1 MAKELNAKLI
11 LTAVDN
17 ASKVV
22 KDTAKNAEKAFKDTE
37 RAAQQSGNAQTQ
49 VAQKVANETT
59 TAHRKLEQSYR
70 NIRKV
75 NAAREV
81 LDIRSENAIQR
92 EIEQTRAAYDR
103 LKRSGV
109 ASQNEL
115 RRASEAT
122 KKRVQELNAELGKT
136 SFGDKAGQLGRGLR
150 NVGVGIIAGAAMAR
164 QPAKNQMEFDRQ
176 LAMVANTAFSDRDVK
191 GRIDGKKELLD
202 AVQKATSIGGGTKEE
217 ALSSL
222 DALLASGAVSTE
234 TALNL
239 LPTLQKG
246 AVATGASAND
256 MAQIAISSMQQFGIK
271 EEDIG
276 RVLDMAVAAGQAGSF
291 ELANMASWLP
301 QQMAAAKQAGLSG
314 IEGFERLL
322 IANQQA
328 RVTAGTSDE
337 AGNNLVNLL
346 GKITAKETNE
356 RFKNIEY
363 KDPKTGKTK
372 GIDLAKSME
381 HYKRKG
387 QDSLQAFMSIMDD
400 VVGSDKRYQELQA
413 KLKTAKGEEQKR
425 LFNELTNLVEGTA
438 IGEIISDRQ
447 ALMALLGIK
456 NNVQLGEKVQKDI
469 QNSEGAVETSHAV
482 IRDTNSHKV
491 ESLKNTTEF
500 AQMEN
505 FEKVNGVL
513 GSLAELLTNY
523 ANQYPNL
530 TQFVSGATDAVKIFG
545 AALAASSVL
554 DLLTGKKDK
563 GGLIGDVLDK
573 SSKAGGGKGKVGKLL
588 SVGGSFASVAG
599 VATMLHGDQAPMSEE
614 RKAQLN
620 DPNYQARKMYEY
632 KKEILGSRF
641 HSFFR
646 SNETLEQY
654 RKDIKSY
661 EAKQAS
667 AVYLPSVAS
676 TVAHNV
682 ANFKPTLPQIT
693 PHPAVPNIATGA
705 MQGVL
710 SAIPNLQ
717 QAVSQ
722 ELRPKVDSVTQTLST
737 YQADF
742 QAFGATISAGIE
754 AGLASQS
761 HTIANQIT
769 VELDGS
775 VVAEK
780 VAEYQF
786 NFNKRMA

>member
-1 MAKELNAKLI
+1 MAKNMKVQLE
-11 LTAVDN
+11 LTA
-17 ASKVV
+17 
-22 KDTAKNAEKAFKDTE
+22 KDTASPVLNQAAKTAEKAFKNTE
-37 RAAQQSGNAQTQ
+37 RAAQQSGNAQAQ
-49 VAQKVANETT
+49 SAQKAANAAETSN
-59 TAHRKLEQSYR
+59 KKIEQSYR
-70 NIRKV
+70 NARKV
-75 NAAREV
+75 ATDVAKARETLGV
-81 LDIRSENAIQR
+81 RAENAIQR

-122 KKRVQELNAELGKT
+122 KQRVRELNAELGKT
-136 SFGDKAGQLGRGLR
+136 SFGDKAGSFGRGLMGA
-150 NVGVGIIAGAAMAR
+150 GVGIAAGAAMAR
-164 QPAKNQMEFDRQ
+164 QPARNQMEFDRQ

-191 GRIDGKKELLD
+191 GRIDGKSELLD
-202 AVQKATSIGGGTKEE
+202 TVQKAVSVGGGSKEE

-291 ELANMASWLP
+291 ELADMASWLP

-328 RVTAGTSDE
+328 RVTAGTSNE

-372 GIDLAKSME
+372 AIDFAKSME
-381 HYKRKG
+381 HYKGKG

-413 KLKTAKGEEQKR
+413 KLKTAKGEDQKR

-491 ESLKNTTEF
+491 EALKNATEF

-513 GSLAELLTNY
+513 GTLAENLTSY

-554 DLLTGKKDK
+554 DLLTGKKGND
-563 GGLIGDVLDK
+563 GGMSDLFDK
-573 SSKAGGGKGKVGKLL
+573 SSKATGSKGKVSKFL

-620 DPNYQARKMYEY
+620 DPNYQARQMYEY

-654 RKDIKSY
+654 RKDVSAY
-661 EAKQAS
+661 EAKQKNGNTMG
-667 AVYLPSVAS
+667 AV
-676 TVAHNV
+676 
-682 ANFKPTLPQIT
+682 
-693 PHPAVPNIATGA
+693 
-705 MQGVL
+705 QGVL
-710 SAIPNLQ
+710 STIPSL
-717 QAVSQ
+717 Q

-761 HTIANQIT
+761 YTIANQIT

-780 VAEYQF
+780 VANHIF

>member
-1 MAKELNAKLI
+1 AKE
-11 LTAVDN
+11 
-17 ASKVV
+17 
-22 KDTAKNAEKAFKDTE
+22 DTASPVLNQAAKTAEKAFKNTE
-37 RAAQQSGNAQTQ
+37 RAAQKSGNAQTQ
-49 VAQKVANETT
+49 AAQKAANATESSN
-59 TAHRKLEQSYR
+59 RKIEQSYR
-70 NIRKV
+70 NARRV
-75 NAAREV
+75 AADVSRARETLGV
-81 LDIRSENAIQR
+81 RAENAIQR

-122 KKRVQELNAELGKT
+122 KQRVRELNAELGKT
-136 SFGDKAGQLGRGLR
+136 SFGDKAGSFGRGLMGA
-150 NVGVGIIAGAAMAR
+150 GVGIAAGAAMAR
-164 QPAKNQMEFDRQ
+164 QPARNQMEFDRQ

-191 GRIDGKKELLD
+191 GRIDGKRELLD
-202 AVQKATSIGGGTKEE
+202 AVQKAVSVGGGSKEE

-291 ELANMASWLP
+291 ELADMASWLP

-328 RVTAGTSDE
+328 RVTAGTSNE

-372 GIDLAKSME
+372 AIDFAKSME
-381 HYKRKG
+381 HYKGKG

-482 IRDTNSHKV
+482 IRDTNAHKV

-500 AQMEN
+500 AQMKN

-513 GSLAELLTNY
+513 GTLAELLNKY
-523 ANQYPNL
+523 ANEYPNL
-530 TQFVSGATDAVKIFG
+530 TQFLSGATDAVKIFG

-573 SSKAGGGKGKVGKLL
+573 SSKASGGKGKVGKLL

-614 RKAQLN
+614 RKAELR

-654 RKDIKSY
+654 RKDVSAY
-661 EAKQAS
+661 EAKQKNS
-667 AVYLPSVAS
+667 NTMGAV
-676 TVAHNV
+676 
-682 ANFKPTLPQIT
+682 
-693 PHPAVPNIATGA
+693 
-705 MQGVL
+705 QGVL
-710 SAIPNLQ
+710 STIPSL
-717 QAVSQ
+717 Q

>member
-1 MAKELNAKLI
+1 MAKDLETKLV

-37 RAAQQSGNAQTQ
+37 RAAQQSGNAQ
-49 VAQKVANETT
+49 AQAVQKATNETT

-92 EIEQTRAAYDR
+92 EIEQTRAAYER

-136 SFGDKAGQLGRGLR
+136 SFGDKAGSFGRGLMSA
-150 NVGVGIIAGAAMAR
+150 GVGIAAGAAMAR

-176 LAMVANTAFSDRDVK
+176 LAMASNTAFSDRDVK
-191 GRIDGKKELLD
+191 GRIEGKKELLA
-202 AVQKATSIGGGTKEE
+202 AVQEAVKVGGGTKE
-217 ALSSL
+217 
-222 DALLASGAVSTE
+222 DALVTLDTLIASGTMKAE
-234 TALNL
+234 TAMKL

-246 AVATGASAND
+246 AVATGASSED
-256 MAQIAISSMQQFGIK
+256 MAKIAISSMQQFGIK

-276 RVLDMAVAAGQAGSF
+276 RALDMAVAAGQAGNF
-291 ELANMASWLP
+291 ELADMARWLP
-301 QQMAAAKQAGLSG
+301 QQMAAGKSIGLRG
-314 IEGFERLL
+314 IEGLETLL
-322 IANQQA
+322 VANQQA

-346 GKITAKETNE
+346 AKITSKETTDRLE
-356 RFKNIEY
+356 KIKY
-363 KDPKTGKTK
+363 KGSDGKVK
-372 GIDLAKSME
+372 SIDYLKSME
-381 HYKRKG
+381 HYKGKG
-387 QDSLQAFMSIMDD
+387 QDSLQAFMSVMEDT
-400 VVGSDKRYQELQA
+400 VVNNDEYKMLQKRI
-413 KLKTAKGEEQKR
+413 KTAKGEEAQK
-425 LFNELTNLVEGTA
+425 LLDQMTDLVEATA
-438 IGEIISDRQ
+438 VGQVISDRQ
-447 ALMALLGIK
+447 ALMALIAIRNNKELGD
-456 NNVQLGEKVQKDI
+456 KVKDDVK
-469 QNSEGAVETSHAV
+469 NSEGAVEKSHAV
-482 IRDTNSHKV
+482 IRDTNAHKV

-500 AQMEN
+500 AQMKN

-513 GSLAELLTNY
+513 GTLAELLNKY
-523 ANQYPNL
+523 ANEYPNL
-530 TQFVSGATDAVKIFG
+530 TQFLSGATDAVKIFG

-573 SSKAGGGKGKVGKLL
+573 SSKASGGKGKVGKLL

-614 RKAQLN
+614 RKAELR

-654 RKDIKSY
+654 RKDVSAY
-661 EAKQAS
+661 EAKQKNGNTMG
-667 AVYLPSVAS
+667 AV
-676 TVAHNV
+676 
-682 ANFKPTLPQIT
+682 
-693 PHPAVPNIATGA
+693 
-705 MQGVL
+705 QGVL
-710 SAIPNLQ
+710 STIPSL
-717 QAVSQ
+717 Q

-742 QAFGATISAGIE
+742 QAFGATLSAGIE

>member
-1 MAKELNAKLI
+1 MAKDLETKLV

-37 RAAQQSGNAQTQ
+37 RAARQSGNAQAQ
-49 VAQKVANETT
+49 SAQKATNETT

-92 EIEQTRAAYDR
+92 EIEQTRAAYER

-122 KKRVQELNAELGKT
+122 KQRVRELNAELGKT
-136 SFGDKAGQLGRGLR
+136 SFGDKAKGFGRGLMSA
-150 NVGVGIIAGAAMAR
+150 GVGIAAGAAMAR

-176 LAMVANTAFSDRDVK
+176 LAMASNTAFSDRDVK
-191 GRIDGKKELLD
+191 GRIEGKKELLA
-202 AVQKATSIGGGTKEE
+202 AVQEAVKVGGGTKE
-217 ALSSL
+217 
-222 DALLASGAVSTE
+222 DALVTLDTLIASGTMKAE
-234 TALNL
+234 TAMKL

-246 AVATGASAND
+246 AVATGASSED
-256 MAQIAISSMQQFGIK
+256 MAKIAISSMQQFGIK

-276 RVLDMAVAAGQAGSF
+276 RALDMAVAAGQAGNF
-291 ELANMASWLP
+291 ELKDMARWLP
-301 QQMAAAKQAGLSG
+301 QQMAAGKSIGLRG
-314 IEGFERLL
+314 IEGLETLL
-322 IANQQA
+322 VANQQA

-346 GKITAKETNE
+346 AKITSKETTDRLE
-356 RFKNIEY
+356 KIKY
-363 KDPKTGKTK
+363 KGSDGKVK
-372 GIDLAKSME
+372 SIDYLKSME
-381 HYKRKG
+381 HYKGKG
-387 QDSLQAFMSIMDD
+387 QDSLQAFMSVMEDT
-400 VVGSDKRYQELQA
+400 VVNNDEYKMLQKRI
-413 KLKTAKGEEQKR
+413 KTAKGEEAQK
-425 LFNELTNLVEGTA
+425 LLDQMTDLVEATA
-438 IGEIISDRQ
+438 VGQVISDRQ
-447 ALMALLGIK
+447 ALMALIAIRNNKELGD
-456 NNVQLGEKVQKDI
+456 KVKDDVK
-469 QNSEGAVETSHAV
+469 NSEGAVEKSHAV
-482 IRDTNSHKV
+482 IRDTNAHKV

-513 GSLAELLTNY
+513 GTLAEHLTSY

-573 SSKAGGGKGKVGKLL
+573 SSKASGSKGKVGKLL

-614 RKAQLN
+614 RKAELR

-654 RKDIKSY
+654 RKDVSAY
-661 EAKQAS
+661 EAKQKNGNTMG
-667 AVYLPSVAS
+667 AV
-676 TVAHNV
+676 
-682 ANFKPTLPQIT
+682 
-693 PHPAVPNIATGA
+693 
-705 MQGVL
+705 QGVL
-710 SAIPNLQ
+710 STIPSL
-717 QAVSQ
+717 Q

>member
-1 MAKELNAKLI
+1 MKVQLE
-11 LTAVDN
+11 LTA
-17 ASKVV
+17 
-22 KDTAKNAEKAFKDTE
+22 KDTASPVLNQAAKTTEKAFKNTE

-49 VAQKVANETT
+49 AAQKAANATESSN
-59 TAHRKLEQSYR
+59 RKIEQSYR
-70 NIRKV
+70 NARRV
-75 NAAREV
+75 AADVSRARETLGV
-81 LDIRSENAIQR
+81 RAENAIQR

-136 SFGDKAGQLGRGLR
+136 SFGDKAGSFGRGLMGA
-150 NVGVGIIAGAAMAR
+150 GVGIAAGAAMAR
-164 QPAKNQMEFDRQ
+164 QPARNQMEFDRQ

-191 GRIDGKKELLD
+191 GRIDGKRELLD
-202 AVQKATSIGGGTKEE
+202 AVQKAVSVGGGSKEE

-328 RVTAGTSDE
+328 RVTAGTSNE

-372 GIDLAKSME
+372 AIDFAKAME
-381 HYKRKG
+381 HYKGKG

-413 KLKTAKGEEQKR
+413 KLKTAKGEDQKR

-491 ESLKNTTEF
+491 EALKNATEF

-513 GSLAELLTNY
+513 GTLAEHLTSY

-554 DLLTGKKDK
+554 DLLTGKKGND
-563 GGLIGDVLDK
+563 GGMGDLFDK
-573 SSKAGGGKGKVGKLL
+573 SSKATGSKGKVSKFL

-620 DPNYQARKMYEY
+620 DPNYQARQMYEY

-654 RKDIKSY
+654 RKDVSAY
-661 EAKQAS
+661 EAKQKNGNTMG
-667 AVYLPSVAS
+667 AV
-676 TVAHNV
+676 
-682 ANFKPTLPQIT
+682 
-693 PHPAVPNIATGA
+693 
-705 MQGVL
+705 QGVL
-710 SAIPNLQ
+710 STIPSL
-717 QAVSQ
+717 Q

-742 QAFGATISAGIE
+742 QAFGATLSAGIE

>member
-1 MAKELNAKLI
+1 MIVQLE
-11 LTAVDN
+11 LTA
-17 ASKVV
+17 
-22 KDTAKNAEKAFKDTE
+22 KDTASPVLNQAAKTAEKAFKNTE
-37 RAAQQSGNAQTQ
+37 RAAQQSGNAQAQ
-49 VAQKVANETT
+49 SAQKAANAAETSN
-59 TAHRKLEQSYR
+59 KKIEQSYR
-70 NIRKV
+70 NARKV
-75 NAAREV
+75 AADVSRARETLGV
-81 LDIRSENAIQR
+81 RAENAIQR

-122 KKRVQELNAELGKT
+122 KQRVRELNAELGKS
-136 SFGDKAGQLGRGLR
+136 SFGDKAKGFGRGLMSA
-150 NVGVGIIAGAAMAR
+150 GIGIAAGAAMAR

-176 LAMVANTAFSDRDVK
+176 LAMASNTAFSDRDVK
-191 GRIDGKKELLD
+191 GRIEGKKELLA
-202 AVQKATSIGGGTKEE
+202 AVQEAVKVGGGTKE
-217 ALSSL
+217 
-222 DALLASGAVSTE
+222 DALVTLDTLIASGTMKAE
-234 TALNL
+234 TAMSL

-246 AVATGASAND
+246 AVATGASSED
-256 MAQIAISSMQQFGIK
+256 MAKIAISSMQQFGIK

-276 RVLDMAVAAGQAGSF
+276 RALDMAVAAGQAGNF
-291 ELANMASWLP
+291 ELADMARWLP
-301 QQMAAAKQAGLSG
+301 QQMAAGKSIGLRG
-314 IEGFERLL
+314 LEGLETLL
-322 IANQQA
+322 VANQQA
-328 RVTAGTSDE
+328 RVTAGSSDE

-346 GKITAKETNE
+346 AKITSKETTDRLE
-356 RFKNIEY
+356 KIKY
-363 KDPKTGKTK
+363 KGSDGKVK
-372 GIDLAKSME
+372 SIDYLKSME
-381 HYKRKG
+381 HYKGKG
-387 QDSLQAFMSIMDD
+387 QDSLQAFMSVMEDT
-400 VVGSDKRYQELQA
+400 VVNNADYKTLQQRI
-413 KLKTAKGEEQKR
+413 KTAKGEEAQK
-425 LFNELTNLVEGTA
+425 LLEQMTDLIEATA
-438 IGEIISDRQ
+438 VGQVISDRQ
-447 ALMALLGIK
+447 ALMALVALRNNKELGD
-456 NNVQLGEKVQKDI
+456 KVKSDVK
-469 QNSEGAVETSHAV
+469 NSEGAVEQSHAV

-491 ESLKNTTEF
+491 EAFKNANEF

-554 DLLTGKKDK
+554 DLLTGKKGND
-563 GGLIGDVLDK
+563 GGIGDLFDK
-573 SSKAGGGKGKVGKLL
+573 SSKATGGKGKVGKLL

-620 DPNYQARKMYEY
+620 DPNYQARQMYEY

-654 RKDIKSY
+654 RKDVRAY
-661 EAKQAS
+661 EAKQAAS
-667 AVYLPSVAS
+667 VHLPNVAN

-682 ANFKPTLPQIT
+682 INTPTLQNASLRPQ
-693 PHPAVPNIATGA
+693 VPNGNPMGA
-705 MQGVL
+705 VQGVL
-710 SAIPNLQ
+710 STIQNLQ
-717 QAVSQ
+717 QAISQ
-722 ELRPKVDSVTQTLST
+722 DLRPKVDSVSNTLAT

-742 QAFGATISAGIE
+742 QAFGASISAGLE

>member
-1 MAKELNAKLI
+1 MAKDLETKLV

-37 RAAQQSGNAQTQ
+37 RAAQQSGNAQ
-49 VAQKVANETT
+49 AQAVQKATNETT

-92 EIEQTRAAYDR
+92 EIEQTRAAYER

-122 KKRVQELNAELGKT
+122 KQRVRELNAELGKT
-136 SFGDKAGQLGRGLR
+136 SFGDKAGSFGRGLMGA
-150 NVGVGIIAGAAMAR
+150 GVGIAAGAAMAR
-164 QPAKNQMEFDRQ
+164 QPARNQMEFDRQ

-191 GRIDGKKELLD
+191 GRIDGKRELLD
-202 AVQKATSIGGGTKEE
+202 AVQKAVSVGGGSKEE

-291 ELANMASWLP
+291 ELADMASWLP

-328 RVTAGTSDE
+328 RVTAGTSNE

-372 GIDLAKSME
+372 AIDFAKSME
-381 HYKRKG
+381 HYKGKG

-413 KLKTAKGEEQKR
+413 KLKTAKGEDQKR

-491 ESLKNTTEF
+491 EALKNATEF

-513 GSLAELLTNY
+513 GTLAEHLTSY

-554 DLLTGKKDK
+554 DLLTGKKGND
-563 GGLIGDVLDK
+563 GGMGDLFDK
-573 SSKAGGGKGKVGKLL
+573 SSKATGSKGKVSKFL

-620 DPNYQARKMYEY
+620 DPNYQARQMYEY

-654 RKDIKSY
+654 RKDVSAY
-661 EAKQAS
+661 EAKQKNGNTMG
-667 AVYLPSVAS
+667 AV
-676 TVAHNV
+676 
-682 ANFKPTLPQIT
+682 
-693 PHPAVPNIATGA
+693 
-705 MQGVL
+705 QGVL
-710 SAIPNLQ
+710 STIPSL
-717 QAVSQ
+717 Q

-761 HTIANQIT
+761 HTIANQIK

>member
-1 MAKELNAKLI
+1 M
-11 LTAVDN
+11 
-17 ASKVV
+17 S
-22 KDTAKNAEKAFKDTE
+22 
-37 RAAQQSGNAQTQ
+37 R
-49 VAQKVANETT
+49 
-59 TAHRKLEQSYR
+59 
-70 NIRKV
+70 
-75 NAAREV
+75 ARETLGV
-81 LDIRSENAIQR
+81 RAENAIQR

-136 SFGDKAGQLGRGLR
+136 SFGDKAGSFGRGLMGA
-150 NVGVGIIAGAAMAR
+150 GVGIAAGAAMAR
-164 QPAKNQMEFDRQ
+164 QPARNQMEFDRQ

-191 GRIDGKKELLD
+191 GRIDGKRELLD
-202 AVQKATSIGGGTKEE
+202 AVQKAVSVGGGSKEE

-328 RVTAGTSDE
+328 RVTAGTSNE

-372 GIDLAKSME
+372 AIDFAKAME
-381 HYKRKG
+381 HYKGKG

-413 KLKTAKGEEQKR
+413 KLKTAKGEDQKR

-491 ESLKNTTEF
+491 EALKNATEF

-513 GSLAELLTNY
+513 GTLAEHLTSY

-554 DLLTGKKDK
+554 DLLTGKKGND
-563 GGLIGDVLDK
+563 GGMGDLFDK
-573 SSKAGGGKGKVGKLL
+573 SSKATGSKGKVSKFL

-620 DPNYQARKMYEY
+620 DPNYQARQMYEY

-654 RKDIKSY
+654 RKDVSAY
-661 EAKQAS
+661 EAKQKNGNTMG
-667 AVYLPSVAS
+667 AV
-676 TVAHNV
+676 
-682 ANFKPTLPQIT
+682 
-693 PHPAVPNIATGA
+693 
-705 MQGVL
+705 QGVL
-710 SAIPNLQ
+710 STIPSL
-717 QAVSQ
+717 Q

-742 QAFGATISAGIE
+742 QAFGATLSAGIE

>member
-1 MAKELNAKLI
+1 MAKNMKVQLE
-11 LTAVDN
+11 LTA
-17 ASKVV
+17 
-22 KDTAKNAEKAFKDTE
+22 KDTASPVLNQAAKTAEKAFKNTE
-37 RAAQQSGNAQTQ
+37 RAAQQSGNAQAQ
-49 VAQKVANETT
+49 SAQKAANAAETSN
-59 TAHRKLEQSYR
+59 KKIEQSYR
-70 NIRKV
+70 NARKV
-75 NAAREV
+75 ATDVAKARETLGV
-81 LDIRSENAIQR
+81 RAENAIQR

-122 KKRVQELNAELGKT
+122 KQRVRELNAELGKT
-136 SFGDKAGQLGRGLR
+136 SFGDKAGSFGRGLMGA
-150 NVGVGIIAGAAMAR
+150 GVGIAAGAAMAR
-164 QPAKNQMEFDRQ
+164 QPARNQMEFDRQ

-191 GRIDGKKELLD
+191 GRIDGKSELLD
-202 AVQKATSIGGGTKEE
+202 AVQKAVSVGGGSKEE

-291 ELANMASWLP
+291 ELADMASWLP

-328 RVTAGTSDE
+328 RVTAGTSNE

-372 GIDLAKSME
+372 AIDFAKSME
-381 HYKRKG
+381 HYKGKG

-413 KLKTAKGEEQKR
+413 KLKTAKGEDQKR

-491 ESLKNTTEF
+491 EALKNATEF

-513 GSLAELLTNY
+513 GTLAENLTSY

-554 DLLTGKKDK
+554 DLLTGKKGND
-563 GGLIGDVLDK
+563 GGMSDLFDK
-573 SSKAGGGKGKVGKLL
+573 SSKATGSKGKVSKFL

-620 DPNYQARKMYEY
+620 DPNYQARQMYEY

-654 RKDIKSY
+654 RKDVSAY
-661 EAKQAS
+661 EAKQKNGNTMG
-667 AVYLPSVAS
+667 AV
-676 TVAHNV
+676 
-682 ANFKPTLPQIT
+682 
-693 PHPAVPNIATGA
+693 
-705 MQGVL
+705 QGVL
-710 SAIPNLQ
+710 STIPSL
-717 QAVSQ
+717 Q

-780 VAEYQF
+780 VANHIF

>member
-1 MAKELNAKLI
+1 MAKDLETKLV

-17 ASKVV
+17 ASKTV
-22 KDTAKNAEKAFKDTE
+22 KETAKNAEKAFKDTE
-37 RAAQQSGNAQTQ
+37 KAAQQSGNAQLQ
-49 VAQKVANETT
+49 AAQQAANA
-59 TAHRKLEQSYR
+59 TAQSNKKIEQSYR
-70 NIRKV
+70 NARKV
-75 NAAREV
+75 ATEVATARERLGV
-81 LDIRSENAIQR
+81 RSENAIQR
-92 EIEQTRAAYDR
+92 EINQTRAAYER

-122 KKRVQELNAELGKT
+122 KNRVRELNAELGKST
-136 SFGDKAGQLGRGLR
+136 FGGKASSIGRGLMS
-150 NVGVGIIAGAAMAR
+150 VGAGVAAGAMVVREPAR
-164 QPAKNQMEFDRQ
+164 NQMDFDRR
-176 LAMVANTAFSDRDVK
+176 LAMVSNTAFSDQDVA
-191 GRIDGKKELLD
+191 GRIKGKKTLFN
-202 AVQKATSIGGGTKEE
+202 AVQKAVEIGGGSKED

-222 DALLASGAVSTE
+222 DTLLASGAVSTE

-246 AVATGASAND
+246 AVATGASADD
-256 MAQIAISSMQQFGIK
+256 MARIAISSMQQFGIK

-276 RVLDMAVAAGQAGSF
+276 RALDMAVAAGQAGNF
-291 ELANMASWLP
+291 ELAYMASWLP
-301 QQMAAAKQAGLSG
+301 QQMAAAKQTGLSG

-346 GKITAKETNE
+346 AKITAKETNE
-356 RFKNIEY
+356 RFEKLEY

-372 GIDLAKSME
+372 GVDFAKFME
-381 HYKRKG
+381 HYKGKG

-413 KLKTAKGEEQKR
+413 KLKSAKGEEQQR

-438 IGEIISDRQ
+438 IGQIISDRQ

-456 NNVQLGEKVQKDI
+456 NNVQLGEEVKKDI
-469 QNSEGAVETSHAV
+469 QNSDGAVETSHAV
-482 IRDTNSHKV
+482 IRDTNSHKI
-491 ESLKNTTEF
+491 EALKNTTEF
-500 AQMEN
+500 AQMQN
-505 FEKVNGVL
+505 FEKMNDVL
-513 GSLAELLTNY
+513 GELSQQLANY
-523 ANQYPNL
+523 GKEYPNL
-530 TQFVSGATDAVKIFG
+530 TQFLIGAKDAVFAFG
-545 AALAASSVL
+545 AALAASSL
-554 DLLTGKKDK
+554 MDLLTSKKGNS
-563 GGLIGDVLDK
+563 GGIGDLFDK
-573 SSKAGGGKGKVGKLL
+573 SSKVSGGKGKVGKLF
-588 SVGGSFASVAG
+588 SVGSSFAGVAG

-620 DPNYQARKMYEY
+620 NPNYQARQMYEY

-654 RKDIKSY
+654 RKDVSAY
-661 EAKQAS
+661 EAKQS
-667 AVYLPSVAS
+667 SPPNTMGAV
-676 TVAHNV
+676 
-682 ANFKPTLPQIT
+682 
-693 PHPAVPNIATGA
+693 
-705 MQGVL
+705 QGVL
-710 SAIPNLQ
+710 NTIPNLQ
-717 QAVSQ
+717 QAISQ
-722 ELRPKVDSVTQTLST
+722 DLRPKVDLVSNTLAT

-742 QAFGATISAGIE
+742 QAFGQTISSGIE

>member
-1 MAKELNAKLI
+1 MAKDLETKLV

-22 KDTAKNAEKAFKDTE
+22 KETAKNAEKAFKDTE
-37 RAAQQSGNAQTQ
+37 RAAQQSGNAQSQ
-49 VAQKVANETT
+49 AAQQAANA
-59 TAHRKLEQSYR
+59 TAQSNKKIEQSYR
-70 NIRKV
+70 NARKV
-75 NAAREV
+75 ATEVATARERLGV
-81 LDIRSENAIQR
+81 RSENAIQR
-92 EIEQTRAAYDR
+92 EINQTRAAYER

-115 RRASEAT
+115 RRASEVT
-122 KKRVQELNAELGKT
+122 KNRVRELNAELGKT
-136 SFGDKAGQLGRGLR
+136 SFGDKASSIGRGLMS
-150 NVGVGIIAGAAMAR
+150 VGAGVAAGAMVVREPAR
-164 QPAKNQMEFDRQ
+164 NQMDFDRR
-176 LAMVANTAFSDRDVK
+176 LAMVSNTAFSDQDVA
-191 GRIDGKKELLD
+191 GRIKGKKTLFD
-202 AVQKATSIGGGTKEE
+202 AVQKAVEIGGGSKDD

-222 DALLASGAVSTE
+222 DTLLASGAVSTE

-246 AVATGASAND
+246 AVATGASADD
-256 MAQIAISSMQQFGIK
+256 MARIAISSMQQFGIK

-276 RVLDMAVAAGQAGSF
+276 RALDMAVAAGQAGNF
-291 ELANMASWLP
+291 ELADMARWLP
-301 QQMAAAKQAGLSG
+301 QQMAAAKQTGLSG

-346 GKITAKETNE
+346 AKITAKETNE
-356 RFKNIEY
+356 RFEKLEY

-372 GIDLAKSME
+372 GVDFAKSME
-381 HYKRKG
+381 HYKGKG

-400 VVGSDKRYQELQA
+400 VVGSDKRYQELQT
-413 KLKTAKGEEQKR
+413 KLKSAKGEEQQR

-438 IGEIISDRQ
+438 IGQIISDRQ

-456 NNVQLGEKVQKDI
+456 NNVQLGEDVKKDI

-482 IRDTNSHKV
+482 IRDTNSHKI
-491 ESLKNTTEF
+491 ETLKNTTEF
-500 AQMEN
+500 AQMQN
-505 FEKVNGVL
+505 FEKMNNVL
-513 GSLAELLTNY
+513 GDLSQQLANY
-523 ANQYPNL
+523 GKEYPNL
-530 TQFVSGATDAVKIFG
+530 TQFLIGAKDAVFAFG
-545 AALAASSVL
+545 AALAASSL
-554 DLLTGKKDK
+554 MDLLTSKKGNS
-563 GGLIGDVLDK
+563 GGIGDLFDK
-573 SSKAGGGKGKVGKLL
+573 SSKVSGGKGKVGKLF
-588 SVGGSFASVAG
+588 SVGSSFAGVAG

-620 DPNYQARKMYEY
+620 DPNYQARQMYEY

-654 RKDIKSY
+654 RKDVSAY
-661 EAKQAS
+661 EAKQS
-667 AVYLPSVAS
+667 SPPNTMGAV
-676 TVAHNV
+676 
-682 ANFKPTLPQIT
+682 
-693 PHPAVPNIATGA
+693 
-705 MQGVL
+705 QGVMNT
-710 SAIPNLQ
+710 IPNLQ
-717 QAVSQ
+717 QAISQ
-722 ELRPKVDSVTQTLST
+722 DLRPKVDSVSQTLST

-742 QAFGATISAGIE
+742 QAFGQTISAGIE

>member
-1 MAKELNAKLI
+1 MAKDLETKLV

-37 RAAQQSGNAQTQ
+37 RAAQQSGNAQAQ
-49 VAQKVANETT
+49 SAQKAANETT

-92 EIEQTRAAYDR
+92 EIEQTRAAYER

-176 LAMVANTAFSDRDVK
+176 LAMAANTAFSDRDVK
-191 GRIDGKKELLD
+191 GRIDGKKELLA
-202 AVQKATSIGGGTKEE
+202 AVQEAVKVGGGTKE
-217 ALSSL
+217 
-222 DALLASGAVSTE
+222 DALVTLDTLIASGTMKAE
-234 TALNL
+234 TAMSL

-246 AVATGASAND
+246 AVATGASSED
-256 MAQIAISSMQQFGIK
+256 MAKIAISSMQQFGIK

-276 RVLDMAVAAGQAGSF
+276 RALDMAVAAGQAGNF
-291 ELANMASWLP
+291 ELADMARWLP
-301 QQMAAAKQAGLSG
+301 QQMAAGKSIGLRG
-314 IEGFERLL
+314 IEGLETLL
-322 IANQQA
+322 VANQQA

-346 GKITAKETNE
+346 AKITSKETTDRLE
-356 RFKNIEY
+356 KIKY
-363 KDPKTGKTK
+363 KGSDGKVK
-372 GIDLAKSME
+372 SIDYLKSME
-381 HYKRKG
+381 HYKGKG
-387 QDSLQAFMSIMDD
+387 QDSLQAFMSVMEDT
-400 VVGSDKRYQELQA
+400 VVNNDEYKMLQKRI
-413 KLKTAKGEEQKR
+413 KTAKGEEAQK
-425 LFNELTNLVEGTA
+425 LLDQMTDLVEATA
-438 IGEIISDRQ
+438 VGQVISDRQ
-447 ALMALLGIK
+447 ALMALIAIRNNKELGD
-456 NNVQLGEKVQKDI
+456 KVKDDVK
-469 QNSEGAVETSHAV
+469 NSEGAVEKSHAV
-482 IRDTNSHKV
+482 IRDTNAHKV
-491 ESLKNTTEF
+491 ESLRNTTEF

-513 GSLAELLTNY
+513 GTLAELLNKY
-523 ANQYPNL
+523 ANEYPNL
-530 TQFVSGATDAVKIFG
+530 TQFLSGATDAVKIFG

-573 SSKAGGGKGKVGKLL
+573 SSKASGGKGKVGKLL

-614 RKAQLN
+614 RKAELS

-654 RKDIKSY
+654 RKDVSAY
-661 EAKQAS
+661 EAKQKNGNTMG
-667 AVYLPSVAS
+667 AV
-676 TVAHNV
+676 
-682 ANFKPTLPQIT
+682 
-693 PHPAVPNIATGA
+693 
-705 MQGVL
+705 QGVL
-710 SAIPNLQ
+710 STIPSL
-717 QAVSQ
+717 Q

-742 QAFGATISAGIE
+742 QAFGATISAGLE

>member
-1 MAKELNAKLI
+1 MFY
-11 LTAVDN
+11 T
-17 ASKVV
+17 
-22 KDTAKNAEKAFKDTE
+22 
-37 RAAQQSGNAQTQ
+37 
-49 VAQKVANETT
+49 
-59 TAHRKLEQSYR
+59 
-70 NIRKV
+70 
-75 NAAREV
+75 
-81 LDIRSENAIQR
+81 
-92 EIEQTRAAYDR
+92 
-103 LKRSGV
+103 
-109 ASQNEL
+109 
-115 RRASEAT
+115 
-122 KKRVQELNAELGKT
+122 
-136 SFGDKAGQLGRGLR
+136 
-150 NVGVGIIAGAAMAR
+150 
-164 QPAKNQMEFDRQ
+164 
-176 LAMVANTAFSDRDVK
+176 
-191 GRIDGKKELLD
+191 
-202 AVQKATSIGGGTKEE
+202 
-217 ALSSL
+217 
-222 DALLASGAVSTE
+222 LLASGAVSTE

-328 RVTAGTSDE
+328 RVTAGTSNE

-372 GIDLAKSME
+372 AIDFAKAME
-381 HYKRKG
+381 HYKGKG

-413 KLKTAKGEEQKR
+413 KLKTAKGEDQKR

-491 ESLKNTTEF
+491 EALKNATEF

-513 GSLAELLTNY
+513 GTLAEHLTSY

-554 DLLTGKKDK
+554 DLLTGKKGND
-563 GGLIGDVLDK
+563 GGMGDLFDK
-573 SSKAGGGKGKVGKLL
+573 SSKATGSKGKVSKFL

-620 DPNYQARKMYEY
+620 DPNYQARQMYEY

-654 RKDIKSY
+654 RKDVSAY
-661 EAKQAS
+661 EAKQKNGNTMG
-667 AVYLPSVAS
+667 AV
-676 TVAHNV
+676 
-682 ANFKPTLPQIT
+682 
-693 PHPAVPNIATGA
+693 
-705 MQGVL
+705 QGVL
-710 SAIPNLQ
+710 STIPSL
-717 QAVSQ
+717 Q

-742 QAFGATISAGIE
+742 QAFGATLSAGIE

>member
-1 MAKELNAKLI
+1 MAKNMKVQLE
-11 LTAVDN
+11 LTA
-17 ASKVV
+17 
-22 KDTAKNAEKAFKDTE
+22 KDTASPVLNQAAKTTEKAFKNTE

-49 VAQKVANETT
+49 AAQKAANATESSN
-59 TAHRKLEQSYR
+59 RKIEQSYR
-70 NIRKV
+70 NARRV
-75 NAAREV
+75 AADVSRARETLGV
-81 LDIRSENAIQR
+81 RAENAIQR

-136 SFGDKAGQLGRGLR
+136 SFGDKAGSFGRGLMGA
-150 NVGVGIIAGAAMAR
+150 GVGIAAGAAMAR
-164 QPAKNQMEFDRQ
+164 QPARNQMEFDRQ

-191 GRIDGKKELLD
+191 GRIDGKRELLD
-202 AVQKATSIGGGTKEE
+202 AVQKAVSVGGGSKEE

-328 RVTAGTSDE
+328 RVTAGTSNE

-372 GIDLAKSME
+372 AIDFAKAME
-381 HYKRKG
+381 HYKGKG

-413 KLKTAKGEEQKR
+413 KLKTAKGEDQKR

-491 ESLKNTTEF
+491 EALKNATEF

-513 GSLAELLTNY
+513 GTLAEHLTSY

-554 DLLTGKKDK
+554 DLLTGKKGND
-563 GGLIGDVLDK
+563 GGMGDLFDK
-573 SSKAGGGKGKVGKLL
+573 SSKATGSKGKVSKFL

-620 DPNYQARKMYEY
+620 DPNYQARQMYEY

-654 RKDIKSY
+654 RKDVSAY
-661 EAKQAS
+661 EAKQKNGNTMG
-667 AVYLPSVAS
+667 AV
-676 TVAHNV
+676 
-682 ANFKPTLPQIT
+682 
-693 PHPAVPNIATGA
+693 
-705 MQGVL
+705 QGVL
-710 SAIPNLQ
+710 STIPSL
-717 QAVSQ
+717 Q

-742 QAFGATISAGIE
+742 QAFGATLSAGIE

>member
-1 MAKELNAKLI
+1 MAKDLEAKLV

-92 EIEQTRAAYDR
+92 EIEQTRAAYER

-115 RRASEAT
+115 HRASEAT

-136 SFGDKAGQLGRGLR
+136 SFGDKAAGIGRGLR
-150 NVGVGIIAGAAMAR
+150 NVGVGVIAGAAMAR

-176 LAMVANTAFSDRDVK
+176 LAMASNTAFSDRDVK
-191 GRIDGKKELLD
+191 GRIEGKRELLA
-202 AVQKATSIGGGTKEE
+202 AVQEAVKVGGGTKE
-217 ALSSL
+217 
-222 DALLASGAVSTE
+222 DALLTLDTLIASGTMKAE
-234 TALNL
+234 TAISL

-246 AVATGASAND
+246 AVATGASSED
-256 MAQIAISSMQQFGIK
+256 MAKIAISSMQQFGIK

-276 RVLDMAVAAGQAGSF
+276 RALDMAVAAGQAGNF
-291 ELANMASWLP
+291 ELADMARWLP
-301 QQMAAAKQAGLSG
+301 QQMAAGKSIGLRG
-314 IEGFERLL
+314 LEGLETLL
-322 IANQQA
+322 VANQQA
-328 RVTAGTSDE
+328 RVTAGSSDE

-346 GKITAKETNE
+346 AKITSKETTDRLE
-356 RFKNIEY
+356 KIKY
-363 KDPKTGKTK
+363 KGSDGKVK
-372 GIDLAKSME
+372 SIDYLKSME
-381 HYKRKG
+381 YYKGKG
-387 QDSLQAFMSIMDD
+387 QDSLQAFMSVMEDT
-400 VVGSDKRYQELQA
+400 VVNNADYKTLQQRI
-413 KLKTAKGEEQKR
+413 KNAKGEEAQK
-425 LFNELTNLVEGTA
+425 LLEQMTDLIEATA
-438 IGEIISDRQ
+438 VGQVISDRE
-447 ALMALLGIK
+447 ALMALVALRNNKELGD
-456 NNVQLGEKVQKDI
+456 KVKTDVK
-469 QNSEGAVETSHAV
+469 NSEGAVEKSHAV

-491 ESLKNTTEF
+491 EAIKNTAEF

-513 GSLAELLTNY
+513 GTLAEHLTSY

-554 DLLTGKKDK
+554 DLLTGKKGND
-563 GGLIGDVLDK
+563 GGMGDLLDK

-599 VATMLHGDQAPMSEE
+599 VATMLHGDQAPMSDE

-620 DPNYQARKMYEY
+620 DPNYQARQVYEY

-654 RKDIKSY
+654 RKDVSAY
-661 EAKQAS
+661 EAKQKNGNTMG
-667 AVYLPSVAS
+667 AV
-676 TVAHNV
+676 
-682 ANFKPTLPQIT
+682 
-693 PHPAVPNIATGA
+693 
-705 MQGVL
+705 QGVL
-710 SAIPNLQ
+710 STIPSL
-717 QAVSQ
+717 Q

>member
-1 MAKELNAKLI
+1 MAKNMKVQLE
-11 LTAVDN
+11 LTA
-17 ASKVV
+17 
-22 KDTAKNAEKAFKDTE
+22 KDTASPVLNQAAKTTEKAFKNTE

-49 VAQKVANETT
+49 AAQKAANATESSN
-59 TAHRKLEQSYR
+59 RKIEQSYR
-70 NIRKV
+70 NAHRV
-75 NAAREV
+75 AADVSRARETLGV
-81 LDIRSENAIQR
+81 RAENAIQR

-136 SFGDKAGQLGRGLR
+136 SFGDKAGSFGRGLMGA
-150 NVGVGIIAGAAMAR
+150 GVGIAAGAAMAR
-164 QPAKNQMEFDRQ
+164 QPARNQMEFDRQ

-191 GRIDGKKELLD
+191 GRIDGKRELLD
-202 AVQKATSIGGGTKEE
+202 AVQKAVSVGGGSKEE

-328 RVTAGTSDE
+328 RVTAGTSNE

-372 GIDLAKSME
+372 AIDFAKAME
-381 HYKRKG
+381 HYKGKG

-413 KLKTAKGEEQKR
+413 KLKTAKGEDQKR

-491 ESLKNTTEF
+491 EALKNATEF

-513 GSLAELLTNY
+513 GTLAEHLTSY

-554 DLLTGKKDK
+554 DLLTGKKGND
-563 GGLIGDVLDK
+563 GGMGDLFDK
-573 SSKAGGGKGKVGKLL
+573 SSKATGSKGKVSKFL

-620 DPNYQARKMYEY
+620 DPNYQARQMYEY

-654 RKDIKSY
+654 RKDVSAY
-661 EAKQAS
+661 EAKQKNGNTMG
-667 AVYLPSVAS
+667 AV
-676 TVAHNV
+676 
-682 ANFKPTLPQIT
+682 
-693 PHPAVPNIATGA
+693 
-705 MQGVL
+705 QGVL
-710 SAIPNLQ
+710 STIPSL
-717 QAVSQ
+717 Q

-742 QAFGATISAGIE
+742 QAFGATLSAGIE